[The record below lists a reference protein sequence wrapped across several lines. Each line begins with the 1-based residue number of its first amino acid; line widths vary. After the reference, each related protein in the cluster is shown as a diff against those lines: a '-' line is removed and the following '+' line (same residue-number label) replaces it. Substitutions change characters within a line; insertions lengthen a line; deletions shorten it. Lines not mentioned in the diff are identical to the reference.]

1 MKAYNIAIAGV
12 TGAVGQEMLSIL
24 EERDFPVQSIK
35 GLASERSAGKE
46 FKFKD
51 EKFVIELLSK
61 NSFKG
66 IDIAFFS
73 AGGSLS
79 KKFVP
84 FAVESGAVV
93 VDNTSAYRMDPDVP
107 LVIPEINS
115 ESIADYKKKGI
126 IANPNCTTAVALM
139 GIAPIHRY
147 SRVKRI
153 VASSY
158 QSVSGAGAKAIN
170 ELEEQINSWV
180 SKKPLKNNVFPYQIA
195 FNVIPHIDSF
205 GENGFT
211 KEEMKLHNE
220 SRKILGDK
228 NLSAVCTTVRVP
240 VFRAHSVSVNIET
253 EKKVTVKKARELIEA
268 FPGVQL
274 YDDISKNIYPM
285 PLYWS
290 GKDDCSVGR
299 LREDYSVENGLS
311 FFVVGDQIRKGAAL
325 NAVQIAEE
333 LVAVLK

>member
-1 MKAYNIAIAGV
+1 MKTYNIAIAGV

-24 EERDFPVQSIK
+24 EERDFPVQSIT

-46 FKFKD
+46 FKFKN
-51 EKFVIELLSK
+51 EKFVIELLSE
-61 NSFKG
+61 NSFEG

-84 FAVESGAVV
+84 SAVKSGAVV

-107 LVIPEINS
+107 LVVPEINA
-115 ESIADYKKKGI
+115 ENIRDYKKKGI

-170 ELEEQINSWV
+170 ELEKQINSWV
-180 SKKPLKNNVFPYQIA
+180 SKKPLENNVFPYQIA

-220 SRKILGDK
+220 SRKILGDE

-253 EKKVTVKKARELIEA
+253 ERKVTVEKARELIEA
-268 FPGVQL
+268 FLGVQL
-274 YDDISKNIYPM
+274 CDDISKNIYPM

-290 GKDDCSVGR
+290 GKDDCAVGR

-333 LVAVLK
+333 LIAVL

>member
-1 MKAYNIAIAGV
+1 MKLYNIAIAGV

-51 EKFVIELLSK
+51 EKFIIELLSE
-61 NSFKG
+61 NSFEG

-84 FAVESGAVV
+84 SAVESGAVV

-107 LVIPEINS
+107 LVVPEINA
-115 ESIADYKKKGI
+115 ESIRNYKKKGI
-126 IANPNCTTAVALM
+126 LANPNCTTAVALM

-180 SKKPLKNNVFPYQIA
+180 SKKPLENNVFPYQIA

-228 NLSAVCTTVRVP
+228 DLSAVCTTVRVP

-253 EKKVTVKKARELIEA
+253 EKKVTVEKARELIEA

-274 YDDISKNIYPM
+274 CDDISKKIYPM

-290 GKDDCSVGR
+290 GKDDCAVGR

-325 NAVQIAEE
+325 NAVQIAEG
-333 LVAVLK
+333 LIAVL